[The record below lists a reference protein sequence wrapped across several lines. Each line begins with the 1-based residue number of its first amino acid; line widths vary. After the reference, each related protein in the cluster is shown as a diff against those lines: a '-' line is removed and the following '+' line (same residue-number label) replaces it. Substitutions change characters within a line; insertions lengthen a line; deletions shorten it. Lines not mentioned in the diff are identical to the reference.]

1 MDYQR
6 FLDGVKKLQF
16 IRTEDAADGAIKA
29 VLDILASSM
38 NQEQAEKF
46 ISRLP
51 EPLNIKILRSHQA
64 RPLDIT
70 IEEFFDEIGAEFKL
84 NPDQA
89 KKLVDTVFRLTK
101 DAVGEE
107 TITEVEFDMP
117 AEVAEELEA
126 A

>member
-1 MDYQR
+1 MDYQI
-6 FLDGVKKLQF
+6 FLDSVKRLQF
-16 IRTEDAADGAIKA
+16 IRTADAADAAIKA
-29 VLDILASSM
+29 VLGILASSM
-38 NQEQAEKF
+38 NREQAEKF
-46 ISRLP
+46 VSKLP
-51 EPLNIKILRSHQA
+51 EPLTIKTLRSPQA

-70 IEEFFDEIGAEFKL
+70 IEEFFDEIGSEFKL
-84 NPDQA
+84 NTGQA

-117 AEVAEELEA
+117 ADVAEELEA